1 MNKII
6 FAVFILLF
14 GAIAAQPVNA
24 ALPAEYGYQIDIP
37 KTSFTPSVI
46 YAGDMVNLGV
56 DILNRGS
63 NSSIT
68 NIRAQLSI
76 GDQFKEI
83 KPVDS
88 IDYLA
93 PGETKTLTFQFQAK
107 PGTASGYYTLTLTI
121 TYMRDNDSLQQTQ
134 LIFLSV
140 SKVEKNL
147 DITINPNVVNP
158 GKPTQ
163 VVFTLKNVGNTP
175 VSNISFSWTEKNNLV
190 LPLGSD
196 NKRYVN
202 VLEANEAVDVSYTLA
217 ADPNITPGIYS
228 LDISTTFN
236 DVNAKRTL
244 ASQVGLIIGG
254 TTEFEVSAETLSTG
268 QLSVSIANIGS
279 NNASAVVAKIPNQQG
294 ITISGSSTAIL
305 GSLNKGDFTL
315 ANFQAQTA
323 FTGQGAAA
331 GMRDFNR
338 ASQTTPQAG
347 DSTAGR
353 SLLIE
358 IDYTDTTGQRQSV
371 QKTVQ
376 LSTTQSSSTTLTSG
390 RTRQSAGMFSS
401 VSWALLALIAV
412 GAVVFN
418 RFKAGNKNWKKLAMV
433 IAVIAV
439 LFLAVIFL
447 LGSDLLAIIAATA
460 VSVVL
465 LIRFFRK
472 DLIDSVIKQIRR
484 KRKE

>member
-37 KTSFTPSVI
+37 KTSFMPSVI
-46 YAGDMVNLGV
+46 YAGDIVNLAV
-56 DILNRGS
+56 DIVNKGS
-63 NSSIT
+63 NSPIT
-68 NIRAQLSI
+68 DIRAQLSI

-83 KPVDS
+83 KTVDS
-88 IDYLA
+88 IDYLDS
-93 PGETKTLTFQFQAK
+93 GETKTLTFQFQAK

-121 TYMRDNDSLQQTQ
+121 TYMRGSDSLQQTQ
-134 LIFLSV
+134 LLFVSV

-268 QLSVSIANIGS
+268 QVSISIANIGS
-279 NNASAVVAKIPNQQG
+279 NNASAVVVKIPNQQG

-315 ANFQAQTA
+315 ANFQMQTA
-323 FTGQGAAA
+323 FTGQGMAA

-338 ASQTTPQAG
+338 ASQTAQQAG
-347 DSTAGR
+347 ENAAGR

-376 LSTTQSSSTTLTSG
+376 LSTTQSSSTTLIGG
-390 RTRQSAGMFSS
+390 RARQSVGVFSS
-401 VSWALLALIAV
+401 LSWALLALIAA
-412 GAVVFN
+412 GAIVFN

-460 VSVVL
+460 ASVVL
-465 LIRFFRK
+465 LIRFFRR
-472 DLIDSVIKQIRR
+472 DLIDSVVKQIRR